1 MPVPVKA
8 DSRTFGHEGRRQ
20 GAQQH
25 HRHPGG
31 VPKGHLALD
40 PKPWIFF
47 RNGWIKTLHE
57 DVSIDVIY
65 KYLYY
70 VCTYINLFS
79 CSCIHLLIYLVIDVV
94 ILYMYLFYFLPGIY
108 ICIYIYTSI
117 VKPQLNSPID
127 KMGMFLPQQME
138 DLLQNRWS
146 IHGVTYIH
154 FTQKMWMVASMEC
167 FEGTCAGRQWV
178 VTIKEYQRL
187 LLFPVNF
194 LRPVFRDCW
203 QLLIAAPLH
212 QHFL

>member
-1 MPVPVKA
+1 MLSSTTGIPVEFPKA
-8 DSRTFGHEGRRQ
+8 TWRWIRS
-20 GAQQH
+20 
-25 HRHPGG
+25 PGF
-31 VPKGHLALD
+31 
-40 PKPWIFF
+40 FF
-47 RNGWIKTLHE
+47 RNGWRKTLHE

-79 CSCIHLLIYLVIDVV
+79 CSCIHLLIYLVIYVV

-108 ICIYIYTSI
+108 ICIYIFTSI

-167 FEGTCAGRQWV
+167 
-178 VTIKEYQRL
+178 L
-187 LLFPVNF
+187 
-194 LRPVFRDCW
+194 
-203 QLLIAAPLH
+203 
-212 QHFL
+212 

>member
-1 MPVPVKA
+1 M
-8 DSRTFGHEGRRQ
+8 
-20 GAQQH
+20 
-25 HRHPGG
+25 
-31 VPKGHLALD
+31 
-40 PKPWIFF
+40 
-47 RNGWIKTLHE
+47 
-57 DVSIDVIY
+57 
-65 KYLYY
+65 
-70 VCTYINLFS
+70 CTYINLFS

-212 QHFL
+212 QHFYETAKWAILLWSDFQRLCRPVFIHHIPSSWFLQGTTTDLRYPAKKYAYLNG

>member
-1 MPVPVKA
+1 
-8 DSRTFGHEGRRQ
+8 
-20 GAQQH
+20 
-25 HRHPGG
+25 
-31 VPKGHLALD
+31 
-40 PKPWIFF
+40 
-47 RNGWIKTLHE
+47 
-57 DVSIDVIY
+57 
-65 KYLYY
+65 
-70 VCTYINLFS
+70 
-79 CSCIHLLIYLVIDVV
+79 
-94 ILYMYLFYFLPGIY
+94 MY
-108 ICIYIYTSI
+108 IYIYTSI

-212 QHFL
+212 QHFYETAKWAILLWSDFQRLCRPVFIHHIPSS